1 MKPLPPLPASGQQR
15 PAARSR
21 PACWP
26 ALLLCL
32 PLLAG
37 AQEAKPTG
45 AIYTCIDANG
55 KRHTSDRP
63 IRECLAREQLVLNRD
78 GSVKHRVPPS
88 MTADER
94 AEYEA
99 RERRLAE
106 QRAAL
111 ADAGRRDR
119 NLLQRYPD
127 EAAHQRAREQ
137 ALDTV
142 RLAIRAGEVRIRELA
157 TERQPL
163 VTEAEFYDGRQLPPK
178 LKQALDANDAAAEA
192 QRDAS
197 VNQQAELVRV
207 NRLYDIE
214 LERLRRLWAGAVPG
228 SLGPL
233 QMPQS
238 TSAVSSG
245 AQRAEAGNLR

>member
-1 MKPLPPLPASGQQR
+1 MKRLPPTPAR
-15 PAARSR
+15 WA
-21 PACWP
+21 

-37 AQEAKPTG
+37 AQEAKPTAG
-45 AIYTCIDANG
+45 IYTCIDANG

-63 IRECLAREQLVLNRD
+63 IRECLAREQLVLNKD
-78 GSVKHRVPPS
+78 GSVKQRLPPS

-106 QRAAL
+106 QRAAV

-142 RLAIRAGEVRIRELA
+142 RLAIRAGEARMRELA

-163 VTEAEFYDGRQLPPK
+163 LTEAEFYDGRQLPPK

-197 VNQQAELVRV
+197 INQQAELVRV

-214 LERLRRLWAGAVPG
+214 LERLRRLWAGAAPG

-233 QMPQS
+233 LMPQS
-238 TSAVSSG
+238 TSAASSG